1 MLSLQD
7 SAVYT
12 RDLFKRLWGQQGG
25 LFHGDVMSGQTPQ
38 SLSPL
43 KIYQSPPLA
52 DIIRGINKF
61 SNNIAARQLYLTLG
75 IGDVVINNSPATL
88 SNPRWRSAN
97 GWRANNSTFRN
108 WSWKT
113 APGYRVRNR
122 SARGTWGNCCW
133 PRLTVR

>member
-1 MLSLQD
+1 VICLSAYGG
-7 SAVYT
+7 SRAV
-12 RDLFKRLWGQQGG
+12 

-88 SNPRWRSAN
+88 AKSEVAIRQWLEEQTTQLSGIGR
-97 GWRANNSTFRN
+97 GKRL
-108 WSWKT
+108 
-113 APGYRVRNR
+113 RVI
-122 SARGTWGNCCW
+122 A
-133 PRLTVR
+133 